1 MINENPI
8 VKQLHGIAA
17 RLTGDPNL
25 QKDLMQEMFVHFV
38 RVQTSEPGQTPSWYL
53 KSCEF
58 HARNLLKQGRSI
70 DSPKRARNGVSYDE
84 VFRVH
89 DDERHSDGVP
99 ASPAVS
105 QIEIQGEL
113 ITNDILNP
121 ILPHLS
127 DRQQQVLFLLMKGCG
142 VREAAREL
150 GITHPA
156 VIKHRKKIARI
167 ARELLQESEGVGVAV
182 AVRNGAEDNGN
193 GNGNGNG
200 SANGEPHA
208 G

>member
-1 MINENPI
+1 MTENPI

-17 RLTGDPNL
+17 KLASDPDV

-38 RVQTSEPGQTPSWYL
+38 RVQTAEPGQTLSWYL

-84 VFRVH
+84 APPIH
-89 DDERHSDGVP
+89 DDEHRGDGAP
-99 ASPAVS
+99 PSPPVS

-113 ITNDILNP
+113 ITNDILNL

-127 DRQQQVLFLLMKGCG
+127 DRQQQVLFLLIKGCG

-156 VIKHRKKIARI
+156 VIKHRKKIARV
-167 ARELLQESEGVGVAV
+167 ARELLQESKGVGVAV
-182 AVRNGAEDNGN
+182 AIQHGSSGN
-193 GNGNGNG
+193 GTGK
-200 SANGEPHA
+200 GEAHA
-208 G
+208 A

>member
-1 MINENPI
+1 MTENPI
-8 VKQLHGIAA
+8 VKQLHEIAA
-17 RLTGDPNL
+17 RLTGDPHL
-25 QKDLMQEMFVHFV
+25 QKDLMQEMFLHFV
-38 RVQTSEPGQTPSWYL
+38 RVQTSEPGQTLSWYL

-58 HARNLLKQGRSI
+58 HARNYLKLGRSI
-70 DSPKRARNGVSYDE
+70 DSLKRARNGVSYDE
-84 VFRVH
+84 APRGH
-89 DDERHSDGVP
+89 DDEHRGDGVP
-99 ASPAVS
+99 ASPPVS

-113 ITNDILNP
+113 ITNDILNL

-167 ARELLQESEGVGVAV
+167 ARELLQESEGIGVAV
-182 AVRNGAEDNGN
+182 AIQHGANGN
-193 GNGNGNG
+193 GEAHTGQITSEFGVT
-200 SANGEPHA
+200 
-208 G
+208 

>member
-1 MINENPI
+1 MNENPI
-8 VKQLHGIAA
+8 VKQLHGIAM
-17 RLTGDPNL
+17 RITGDSAL

-58 HARNLLKQGRSI
+58 HARNYLRLGRSI
-70 DSPKRARNGVSYDE
+70 DSPKRAHDGVSYDAPPLG
-84 VFRVH
+84 H
-89 DDERHSDGVP
+89 DDEHGAKGIHPSQPVG
-99 ASPAVS
+99 

-113 ITNDILNP
+113 ITNDILNL

-142 VREAAREL
+142 VSEAAREL

-156 VIKHRKKIARI
+156 VIKHRRKIARI
-167 ARELLQESEGVGVAV
+167 ARELLQESEGIGVAV
-182 AVRNGAEDNGN
+182 AVHHGTNGNDNGKGEAHT
-193 GNGNGNG
+193 GN
-200 SANGEPHA
+200 ARQVA
-208 G
+208 

>member
-1 MINENPI
+1 MTENRI
-8 VKQLHGIAA
+8 VKQLQGIAS
-17 RLTGDPNL
+17 RLTGDPD
-25 QKDLMQEMFVHFV
+25 QQMDLMQEMFVHLI
-38 RVQTSEPGQTPSWYL
+38 RVQTAEPGQALSWYL

-58 HARNLLKQGRSI
+58 HARNYLKPGHGVDAPR
-70 DSPKRARNGVSYDE
+70 RAGNGLPGDE
-84 VFRVH
+84 VTAGGGMGPGNGTRLSAEPV
-89 DDERHSDGVP
+89 GP
-99 ASPAVS
+99 
-105 QIEIQGEL
+105 IEIQGEL
-113 ITNDILNP
+113 ITGDVLNL
-121 ILPHLS
+121 ILPLLS
-127 DRQQQVLFLLMKGCG
+127 DMRQRVLFLLMKGCG

>member
-1 MINENPI
+1 MTENPI

-17 RLTGDPNL
+17 RLTSHPDV
-25 QKDLMQEMFVHFV
+25 QKDLMQEMFVHFIH
-38 RVQTSEPGQTPSWYL
+38 VQTAEPGQTLSWYL

-58 HARNLLKQGRSI
+58 HARNFLRQGCSI

-84 VFRVH
+84 APRGH
-89 DDERHSDGVP
+89 DDEHRGEGMLISQP
-99 ASPAVS
+99 VS

-113 ITNDILNP
+113 ITNDILNL

-142 VREAAREL
+142 VREAGREL

-182 AVRNGAEDNGN
+182 AVQHGTNGN
-193 GNGNGNG
+193 GTGNGE
-200 SANGEPHA
+200 AHA
-208 G
+208 A